1 MFETKSKN
9 YFVVWE
15 LAFKCETNCVT
26 QQMISGEGQMIRHLF
41 KNGCENLFSRNTTEG
56 KVSLKNVCVFKKYRS
71 RKNI

>member
-26 QQMISGEGQMIRHLF
+26 QQMISGERQIIRH
-41 KNGCENLFSRNTTEG
+41 FSKMGVGTCSQETQQKE
-56 KVSLKNVCVFKKYRS
+56 KYL
-71 RKNI
+71 